1 MNVAFKQHGCT
12 HIYWTKQ
19 WQYELF
25 NILRGKKWPAHYSK
39 AYSNRS
45 DRQIWLYNMSFV
57 IICQIDSTFRW
68 GFWQWWQQTHTPPFP
83 KSAIW
88 SVWITSQNEW
98 GKNIRSFSRL
108 KISIRLT
115 MSIISIQ
122 RKWLSLMFGSG
133 ENQKQQELHEIN
145 DHFELP
151 RNEHLYEEDNWNVI
165 TGTFSRQLS

>member
-1 MNVAFKQHGCT
+1 MAIWIIQC
-12 HIYWTKQ
+12 
-19 WQYELF
+19 
-25 NILRGKKWPAHYSK
+25 ILRGKKWPAHYSK

-122 RKWLSLMFGSG
+122 RKWLSQCLGLVKIKNKKSFMRSMIILSY
-133 ENQKQQELHEIN
+133 QEMNI
-145 DHFELP
+145 
-151 RNEHLYEEDNWNVI
+151 WMKKTIGI
-165 TGTFSRQLS
+165 T